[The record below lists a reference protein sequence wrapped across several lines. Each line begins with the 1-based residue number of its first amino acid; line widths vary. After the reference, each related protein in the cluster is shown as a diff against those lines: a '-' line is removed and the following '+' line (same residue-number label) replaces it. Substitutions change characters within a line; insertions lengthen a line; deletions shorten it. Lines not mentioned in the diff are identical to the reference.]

1 MTTPGSDRLS
11 REIGVGL
18 IGLGV
23 VGGGV
28 ARALIERRDYFARQV
43 GAPLIVRKAAVR
55 DLAKP
60 RTVDLPPGVLT
71 TNVDD
76 VINNPEIDIVVE
88 VIGGEQPAGSFI
100 RRALEAGK
108 HVVTANKELMA
119 KSGPE
124 LLAEAHSRGLDIMF
138 EASVGGGIPLIAPFR
153 RDLLANRIT
162 SIRAIING
170 TTNYILTDLARSG
183 AVGQALRAQGIEPP
197 QGGGFAEALAEA
209 QRLGYAE
216 PDPTN
221 VVEGYDAAYKLAI
234 MATLGF
240 RSRVRPEQIDTTGIT
255 KLDARDFQYAQEL
268 GYVIKLLA
276 IAQRIDGGIVARV
289 GPAFIP
295 NAEPLAKVDGVYNAV
310 QIEGDLTGT
319 VLFQGRGA
327 GAEPTS
333 SAVVADL
340 LDLSHAIVLGGRER
354 KYWGPEGD
362 VPVLALE
369 HLETR
374 YYVRVTVSDRPG
386 VLAQIAQ
393 TLGNHSVSI
402 AAVSQ
407 KEADASAQTAELV
420 VMTHRAR
427 EGAMRAALRDIEALP
442 VVQQVSTFLR
452 VEG

>member
-1 MTTPGSDRLS
+1 MPTDASK

-28 ARALIERRDYFARQV
+28 ARALLERSDYFSRQV
-43 GAPLIVRKAAVR
+43 GASIVVRRAAVR
-55 DLAKP
+55 DLSKP
-60 RTVDLPPGVLT
+60 RTVDLPAGMLT

-76 VINNPEIDIVVE
+76 VINDPSVDIVVE
-88 VIGGEQPAGSFI
+88 VIGGEQPAGGYI
-100 RRALEAGK
+100 RAALAAGK

-124 LLAEAHSRGLDIMF
+124 LLAEAHERGLDIMF
-138 EASVGGGIPLIAPFR
+138 EASVGGGIPLIAPLR
-153 RDLLANRIT
+153 RDLLANRIA
-162 SIRAIING
+162 SIHAIING
-170 TTNYILTDLARSG
+170 TSNYILTNLAREG
-183 AVGQALRAQGIEPP
+183 AAGQALRMQGIEPMEST
-197 QGGGFAEALAEA
+197 GYAGALAEA

-221 VVEGYDAAYKLAI
+221 DVEGFDAAYKLAI

-240 RSRVRPEQIDTTGIT
+240 RTRVRPSQVHTEGIS
-255 KLDARDFQYAQEL
+255 KLAARDFQYAQEL

-276 IAQRIDGGIVARV
+276 IAERTDGGIVARV
-289 GPAFIP
+289 APAFIP
-295 NAEPLAKVDGVYNAV
+295 NSEPLAKVDGVYNAV
-310 QIEGDLTGT
+310 QIVGDLTGT

-340 LDLSHAIVLGGRER
+340 LDLSHAIVLGTRER
-354 KYWGPEGD
+354 KYWGPEAD
-362 VPVLALE
+362 VPVIGLE
-369 HLETR
+369 NLETR
-374 YYVRVTVSDRPG
+374 YYARVTVSDQPG

-393 TLGNHSVSI
+393 TLGDHGVSI
-402 AAVSQ
+402 AAVNQ
-407 KEADASAQTAELV
+407 KEADADARTAELV
-420 VMTHRAR
+420 IMTHRAR
-427 EGAMRAALRDIEALP
+427 DGAMQSAMNAIAALP
-442 VVQQVSTFLR
+442 VVSQVSSFLR

>member
-1 MTTPGSDRLS
+1 MTTQTTEGG

-28 ARALIERRDYFARQV
+28 ARALIERREYFARQV
-43 GAPLIVRKAAVR
+43 GASLVVRKAAVR
-55 DLAKP
+55 DVSKP
-60 RTVDLPPGVLT
+60 RTVDLPAGVLT
-71 TNVDD
+71 ASVED
-76 VINNPEIDIVVE
+76 VLNDPAVDIVVE
-88 VIGGEQPAGSFI
+88 VIGGEEPAGGYI
-100 RRALEAGK
+100 RAAIQAGK

-124 LLAEAHSRGLDIMF
+124 LLAEAHARGLDIMF

-170 TTNYILTDLARSG
+170 TTNYILTGLARTG

-197 QGGGFAEALAEA
+197 GGAGFAEALAEA

-221 VVEGYDAAYKLAI
+221 DVEGYDAAYKLAI
-234 MATLGF
+234 LATLGF
-240 RSRVRPEQIDTTGIT
+240 RSRVRPDQIDTRGIT
-255 KLDARDFQYAQEL
+255 SLDRRDFQYAQEL

-276 IAQRIDGGIVARV
+276 IAERLDGGIVARV
-289 GPAFIP
+289 APAFIP
-295 NAEPLAKVDGVYNAV
+295 ISEPLAKVDGVYNAV

-340 LDLSHAIVLGGRER
+340 LDLAHNIVLGNGER

-362 VPVLALE
+362 VPVLSLDL
-369 HLETR
+369 LETR
-374 YYVRVTVSDRPG
+374 YYVRVTVSDSPG

-407 KEADASAQTAELV
+407 KEADLAAQTAELV

-427 EGAMRAALRDIEALP
+427 EGAMRSALRDIEALP
-442 VVQQVSTFLR
+442 VVTQVSSFLR